1 MKIPA
6 LDDAAVRA
14 PMVEPIR
21 TESPTNAS
29 RNRAESGSA
38 SSCADPLGGIS
49 ISSTTTTT
57 GKRWNYCPECGMKLE
72 LGWKHCPGC
81 GQAIGEAQLALIY
94 WPVPY
99 YPPTQPWYP
108 LPPIWIG
115 QPNTASPLPL
125 PPQPIIYCGTQTIAN
140 PVN

>member
-72 LGWKHCPGC
+72 LLC
-81 GQAIGEAQLALIY
+81 
-94 WPVPY
+94 V
-99 YPPTQPWYP
+99 T
-108 LPPIWIG
+108 
-115 QPNTASPLPL
+115 T
-125 PPQPIIYCGTQTIAN
+125 
-140 PVN
+140 